1 MSNLRLLLETDD
13 ETIDYVYSGSVHA
26 RDHDPGCFV
35 ASVTKSAA
43 RRTGDGSYCMPI
55 HECNK
60 K

>member
-1 MSNLRLLLETDD
+1 LETDD